1 MKKILFYFLPVLF
14 FVTFFI
20 SFNLDAF
27 ADGFEFPTAG
37 VTIKINGT
45 KAYDYSTYTQDFELE
60 SIYPIVYVQT
70 ASDRCLPFTPLEYGH
85 YRSRSYTDPSN
96 KGNFGDWYS
105 IGWSSVTVTIDNEQK
120 TIYSGNVSYNPSIV
134 QSMSNV
140 IVFNSPESAARYFED
155 PESADNLDNIVN
167 DEGKE
172 IVQDSISPDIDW
184 GNNDPND
191 VDNPWRPDTENIP
204 APQFEVV
211 YDENGNVTNQIRFTN
226 YIYNYSA
233 GHGEERIYGL
243 RMTVMWNT
251 YGSFLF
257 DHTGGLLS
265 QEYKVTYSDLLV
277 GDIDTVFA
285 FPEKENQIVRCPQ
298 TFSFNTNQ
306 AVIDSFNDLLQTY
319 DVDERTYNTNFSVS
333 NDLTLTNKFKSFLER
348 INCPYNTIT
357 FSVQYYRRMSDGTF
371 HYGPWSTGKF
381 TAPQQ
386 GAIFNANG
394 VTLSGVGGMVQGN
407 GGGLSGTDESG
418 NWNNNWGN
426 NTSDNLFNMSDLEL
440 DKVKANMTGLFSF
453 FGEMPSFIQQCFLFL
468 PDWVIAFIIACIVL
482 VCAIGALKLALG

>member
-1 MKKILFYFLPVLF
+1 MKKILYLFVPVFLFTILGLFSYADDEPTYYPTGYSQMTFYTQTVDAENMKYTIVTGSQGQDIIAFKTSNTNQIKVCTSAYLKDNLSYPVVQQNWNWNGNEYVEGSTNSALF
-14 FVTFFI
+14 FLMYVNPNTPLKGGGIIFKDEQAALNYLINGSVEDGDI
-20 SFNLDAF
+20 SS
-27 ADGFEFPTAG
+27 GEFPDFP
-37 VTIKINGT
+37 INW
-45 KAYDYSTYTQDFELE
+45 
-60 SIYPIVYVQT
+60 
-70 ASDRCLPFTPLEYGH
+70 
-85 YRSRSYTDPSN
+85 
-96 KGNFGDWYS
+96 GD
-105 IGWSSVTVTIDNEQK
+105 
-120 TIYSGNVSYNPSIV
+120 
-134 QSMSNV
+134 
-140 IVFNSPESAARYFED
+140 
-155 PESADNLDNIVN
+155 
-167 DEGKE
+167 
-172 IVQDSISPDIDW
+172 
-184 GNNDPND
+184 NDPND

-243 RMTVMWNT
+243 RMTIMWNT

-285 FPEKENQIVRCPQ
+285 FPQRENEIVRCPQ

-306 AVIDSFNDLLQTY
+306 TVIDSFNDLLQTY
-319 DVDERTYNTNFSVS
+319 DVDERSYNTNFSVS
-333 NDLTLTNKFKSFLER
+333 NDFTLTNKFKAFLER
-348 INCPYNTIT
+348 ITCPYNTIT

-381 TAPQQ
+381 TAPPQ

-407 GGGLSGTDESG
+407 GGGLSGNDESG

-426 NTSDNLFNMSDLEL
+426 NTSDNLFNLSDLEL